1 MEFILTGEN
10 NMRMSMFIANVHR
23 LHQLENYTKT
33 KVLVTGIFTAF
44 VEKELADCAVNISS
58 KDLTQEMPQSIHV
71 GKQR

>member
-33 KVLVTGIFTAF
+33 SLSHWNIYSIRGKGI
-44 VEKELADCAVNISS
+44 
-58 KDLTQEMPQSIHV
+58 
-71 GKQR
+71 G